1 VGDKVNNNNWYW
13 QEGSDE
19 RDHDTLYGG
28 DGNDVLLGDQ
38 GQDYLSGDAG
48 NDSLYGGSG
57 DDILVG
63 GAGKDTLYGDLG
75 ESNYNY
81 YGEDS
86 SNFGYDMF
94 SFSRQ
99 HAVDNPDDAD
109 IIVDF
114 QDGYDYLG
122 GVDFEFT
129 DLAIQAYGSD
139 SSVVMVDGKY
149 LVILEGIGINQFDEA
164 DFTPIET
171 L

>member
-1 VGDKVNNNNWYW
+1 
-13 QEGSDE
+13 
-19 RDHDTLYGG
+19 
-28 DGNDVLLGDQ
+28 
-38 GQDYLSGDAG
+38 
-48 NDSLYGGSG
+48 
-57 DDILVG
+57 
-63 GAGKDTLYGDLG
+63 
-75 ESNYNY
+75 
-81 YGEDS
+81 
-86 SNFGYDMF
+86 MF

-99 HAVDNPDDAD
+99 HAVDNVADAD

-129 DLAIQAYGSD
+129 DLAIQAYGND